1 MLPRHCGDPH
11 APEAGG
17 EMHRHVL
24 VALFKA
30 VVLAD
35 VVQVVP
41 TDDNGALHF
50 HLGNH
55 TWATEE
61 GGCDTDGH
69 KCIPTVGKPGWRFV
83 L

>member
-1 MLPRHCGDPH
+1 MWHFCTPALRGSALCTATAAPRGLH

-24 VALFKA
+24 MALLKA

-41 TDDNGALHF
+41 ADDNGALHL

-55 TWATEE
+55 TWVQEE
-61 GGCDTDGH
+61 E
-69 KCIPTVGKPGWRFV
+69 R
-83 L
+83 